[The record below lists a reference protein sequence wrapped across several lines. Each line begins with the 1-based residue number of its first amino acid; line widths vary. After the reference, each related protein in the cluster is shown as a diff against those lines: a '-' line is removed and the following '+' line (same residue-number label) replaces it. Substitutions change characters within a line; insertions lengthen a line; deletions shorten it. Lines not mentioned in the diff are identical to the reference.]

1 MVRSYTLSSRSYLR
15 KTNLPFRTQSKLL
28 MVAGEI
34 EKQHKVKTKTVAI
47 DFGTDDKHYIPRLES
62 G

>member
-1 MVRSYTLSSRSYLR
+1 
-15 KTNLPFRTQSKLL
+15 

-47 DFGTDDKHYIPRLES
+47 DFGTDDKQYIPRLES
-62 G
+62 EIRGLEVGVLVRNKFCLISNKT